1 MVRKKRQN
9 QATENV
15 NKKKPKNQQHGDDE
29 RLAYLTRKV
38 EGWKTS
44 QHLKEEQ
51 LLPNVRRVKLWRDS
65 HWASP

>member
-38 EGWKTS
+38 EG
-44 QHLKEEQ
+44 
-51 LLPNVRRVKLWRDS
+51 
-65 HWASP
+65 